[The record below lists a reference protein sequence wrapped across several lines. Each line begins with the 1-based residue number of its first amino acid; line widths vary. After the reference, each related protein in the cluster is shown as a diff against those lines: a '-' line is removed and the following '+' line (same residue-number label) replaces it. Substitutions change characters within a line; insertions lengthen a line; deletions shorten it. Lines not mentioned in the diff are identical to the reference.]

1 MIDRRLLEEMFNGT
15 EVYYDRH
22 DAYVEDI
29 EFEDYFEDY
38 DFYKENYSN
47 DPRITTMIF
56 NDTKEY
62 LVELLMRPKYYYSE
76 DMNSHLLELHDIRV
90 LHDVYN
96 ESFDEGVY
104 DILISEAL
112 DRFAAQTG
120 VEAYLCG
127 RSGRHVCVDITIDNL
142 IDYTKLQKVAVG
154 LSQWFID
161 EANAWGVYDD

>member
-1 MIDRRLLEEMFNGT
+1 MGKNWLILNKGEFKMIDRRLLEEMFYGT
-15 EVYYDRH
+15 EVYYDRR

-38 DFYKENYSN
+38 DSYIENYSD

-62 LVELLMRPKYYYSE
+62 LVELLMKPKYYYSE

-96 ESFDEGVY
+96 ELFDEGVY
-104 DILISEAL
+104 DLLISEAL

-127 RSGRHVCVDITIDNL
+127 
-142 IDYTKLQKVAVG
+142 
-154 LSQWFID
+154 
-161 EANAWGVYDD
+161 